1 MSTIPEENNDNTINN
16 EPLFVDRTHAA
27 TLLAEKTKFMLRI
40 KRDFLLI
47 AREFG

>member
-27 TLLAEKTKFMLRI
+27 TLLAEKLNLCLGLSVI
-40 KRDFLLI
+40 SC
-47 AREFG
+47 